1 MSLKKLVNDAISLI
15 AIGSHEDVKPSSRA
29 WISQEQVF
37 YVTDTAK
44 YDQLLEKI
52 YELDKVITSRFARAT
67 IFEFVNKQLPKIKI
81 SGQQFEQ
88 VSKTFFQDFYD
99 VESRNLVVTAP
110 ISGVRLDGDVR
121 SFELSIYK
129 FGYLEDLQFPIAN
142 EKGMYV
148 SVLVKD
154 VYDRTKAVQKANDA
168 FLNLAKII
176 VFMSGK
182 LDRSIFI
189 ETGLPLKPSMSHEQM
204 YVSTSSHQISDE
216 DGPLDWA
223 NIRNQLREKI
233 PVNNGFFCE
242 SSDFGKL
249 WVLYE
254 KKHNGEKL
262 KDLESRILNSVL
274 ALGES
279 AITNDTRNSII
290 YTCISLEIL
299 FSLDEGG
306 LFQKSIGEKLSDVFS
321 FIVAKDVDARLEV
334 GRLVKKVY
342 GLRSAIVHGGDKE
355 LSNENLV
362 VNFFMRLAINEL
374 LNGEQFSS
382 MEKLQDIYDKL
393 KRAQN
398 SY

>member
-1 MSLKKLVNDAISLI
+1 MSLKELI
-15 AIGSHEDVKPSSRA
+15 QSVLSVIEHGSHEEVMAAPRGWIVK
-29 WISQEQVF
+29 EKGL
-37 YVTDTAK
+37 YVTDIAK
-44 YDQLLEKI
+44 YNQFLEMI
-52 YELDKVITSRFARAT
+52 YGADKVVSSRFSRVT
-67 IFEFVNKQLPKIKI
+67 IFEFLNKQFPKLKI
-81 SGQQFEQ
+81 SNQEVEFDE
-88 VSKTFFQDFYD
+88 KLFFKDFYD
-99 VESRNLVVTAP
+99 VKPRNLLVTAP
-110 ISGVRLDGDVR
+110 ISGIRLDGGVKN
-121 SFELSIYK
+121 FELSIYK
-129 FGYLEDLQFPIAN
+129 FGYLQDLQFPIAN
-142 EKGMYV
+142 ESGMYV
-148 SVLVKD
+148 SVLVKNI
-154 VYDRTKAVQKANDA
+154 YDKVKAVQKANDA

-182 LDRSIFI
+182 LDRSISI
-189 ETGLPLKPSMSHEQM
+189 ETGLPLKPSVSHEQM
-204 YVSTSSHQISDE
+204 YVSTSSHQVSDE
-216 DGPLDWA
+216 GGPLDWA
-223 NIRNQLREKI
+223 NIKNELREKI
-233 PVNNGFFCE
+233 PVNNSFFSE
-242 SSDFGKL
+242 NTDFRKL
-249 WVLYE
+249 WVLYG

-262 KDLESRILNSVL
+262 NDLESRILNSAL

-321 FIVAKDVDARLEV
+321 FIVAKDVEARLEV

-374 LNGEQFSS
+374 LNGERFSAVTS
-382 MEKLQDIYDKL
+382 LKDIYELL

>member
-1 MSLKKLVNDAISLI
+1 MSLKELINEVISI
-15 AIGSHEDVKPSSRA
+15 INIGNREQALSSQRG
-29 WISQEQVF
+29 WIVGEQGL
-37 YVTDTAK
+37 YITDIDK
-44 YDQLLEKI
+44 YNQLLETIYGSDKI
-52 YELDKVITSRFARAT
+52 LNARFSRAT
-67 IFEFVNKQLPKIKI
+67 VFEFLNKQFPSIKT
-81 SGQQFEQ
+81 SNQPFNLDAK
-88 VSKTFFQDFYD
+88 SFFKEFHDI
-99 VESRNLVVTAP
+99 EPRNLVVTAP
-110 ISGVRLDGDVR
+110 ISGIRLDGGAR
-121 SFELSIYK
+121 SFNLSIYK

-148 SVLVKD
+148 SALVKN
-154 VYDRTKAVQKANDA
+154 VYDKTRAVQKANDA
-168 FLNLAKII
+168 FLNLAKLI

-204 YVSTSSHQISDE
+204 YVSTSSHQVSDE

-223 NIRNQLREKI
+223 NISNQLREKI

-242 SSDFGKL
+242 NSDFGRL
-249 WVLYE
+249 WELYE
-254 KKHNGEKL
+254 KKHRGEKL
-262 KDLESRILNSVL
+262 HELESRILNSAL

-279 AITNDTRNSII
+279 AITSDTRNSII
-290 YTCISLEIL
+290 YTCIALEIL

-306 LFQKSIGEKLSDVFS
+306 LFSKSIGEKLSDVFS

-334 GRLVKKVY
+334 GKLVKKVY

-362 VNFFMRLAINEL
+362 VNFFMRMAIGEL
-374 LNGEQFSS
+374 LNGEKFSK
-382 MEKLQDIYDKL
+382 MTKLQDIYDQL

>member
-1 MSLKKLVNDAISLI
+1 MSLKELIKEVISI
-15 AIGSHEDVKPSSRA
+15 IEFGSHEEVASAPRG
-29 WISQEQVF
+29 WFVGEQGL
-37 YVTDTAK
+37 YVTDIAK
-44 YDQLLEKI
+44 YNQLLEGIYGSDKI
-52 YELDKVITSRFARAT
+52 ISTRFTRAT
-67 IFEFVNKQLPKIKI
+67 VFEFLHKQFPKIKI
-81 SGQQFEQ
+81 SDRQFEQ
-88 VSKTFFQDFYD
+88 DTKSFFKEFHGI
-99 VESRNLVVTAP
+99 EPRNLVVTAP
-110 ISGVRLDGDVR
+110 ISGIRLDGGAR

-129 FGYLEDLQFPIAN
+129 FGYLEDLKFPIAN
-142 EKGMYV
+142 ENGMYV
-148 SVLVKD
+148 SALVKN
-154 VYDRTKAVQKANDA
+154 VYDKATAVQKANDA

-204 YVSTSSHQISDE
+204 YVSTSSHQVSDE

-223 NIRNQLREKI
+223 NISNQLREKI

-242 SSDFGKL
+242 NSDFGKL
-249 WVLYE
+249 WILYG

-262 KDLESRILNSVL
+262 NDLESRILNSAL

-334 GRLVKKVY
+334 GKLVKKVY

-355 LSNENLV
+355 LSSENLV
-362 VNFFMRLAINEL
+362 VNFFMRLAIGEL
-374 LNGEQFSS
+374 LSGEKFSS
-382 MEKLQDIYDKL
+382 MTKLQDIYDQL